1 MIKSLRI
8 CIVFTVLVFL
18 LFSISIT
25 SQQVIGSTTSWVKLI
40 GSIYEEYNA
49 EMFIDRNGYI
59 YIVSEIIV
67 NRSYPYI
74 LIAKLSS
81 EGDVIWAKVLDINN
95 IGKLAIVPLIYVDN
109 KGYIYIAGRLSPSPF
124 NISSPDIVVIKF
136 SPEGDV
142 IWAKVLD
149 LYHPECVE
157 AIYVDTD
164 GYIYVVGETCHDLA
178 CYVGYSTCDL
188 DTKYV
193 NIFVAKIELDGNV
206 VWVRTIDGDGFE
218 KAESV
223 TMDSTGAL
231 YIGGST
237 TTRDGKNFFLVVK
250 LDQDGY
256 IVWSKVFGLGSYS
269 RTKYI
274 FSSED
279 GVYLIGSAYINT
291 SKYLTITKLSRD
303 GEILW
308 SRILSSDGIPA
319 IGTRGELYVAAS
331 LYLDTIVIK
340 FDRDLHVQWVKS
352 IYNPKFEVP
361 ASIDIDINGSVY
373 ILSSI
378 ISIPSEGN
386 LVFEDMLLIK
396 IGINSTT
403 NPRIIDITNE
413 FPIKVEDLISVN
425 TINTTFT
432 VSIANYKIAGF
443 LPKEYRFKENL
454 SVKTLA
460 IEQVIE
466 TPIPTLTITKTNTY
480 TVILRE
486 TTTINQVSTVIT
498 TILTTFTTVQ
508 KETETIA
515 VTQRETKYITTPLT
529 ELRILTLTYFTPTT
543 ITSTY
548 RETEVF
554 HITKTTTVQT
564 TYTIKKEVDILWIPI
579 LIVIGILSFATG
591 YMTKKSFNRTRYV
604 V

>member
-1 MIKSLRI
+1 M
-8 CIVFTVLVFL
+8 
-18 LFSISIT
+18 
-25 SQQVIGSTTSWVKLI
+25 
-40 GSIYEEYNA
+40 
-49 EMFIDRNGYI
+49 
-59 YIVSEIIV
+59 
-67 NRSYPYI
+67 
-74 LIAKLSS
+74 
-81 EGDVIWAKVLDINN
+81 
-95 IGKLAIVPLIYVDN
+95 
-109 KGYIYIAGRLSPSPF
+109 
-124 NISSPDIVVIKF
+124 
-136 SPEGDV
+136 
-142 IWAKVLD
+142 
-149 LYHPECVE
+149 
-157 AIYVDTD
+157 
-164 GYIYVVGETCHDLA
+164 
-178 CYVGYSTCDL
+178 
-188 DTKYV
+188 
-193 NIFVAKIELDGNV
+193 
-206 VWVRTIDGDGFE
+206 
-218 KAESV
+218 
-223 TMDSTGAL
+223 
-231 YIGGST
+231 
-237 TTRDGKNFFLVVK
+237 
-250 LDQDGY
+250 
-256 IVWSKVFGLGSYS
+256 
-269 RTKYI
+269 
-274 FSSED
+274 
-279 GVYLIGSAYINT
+279 
-291 SKYLTITKLSRD
+291 
-303 GEILW
+303 
-308 SRILSSDGIPA
+308 
-319 IGTRGELYVAAS
+319 
-331 LYLDTIVIK
+331 
-340 FDRDLHVQWVKS
+340 QWVKS

-378 ISIPSEGN
+378 ISISSEGN

-508 KETETIA
+508 KEIETIA
-515 VTQRETKYITTPLT
+515 VTQIETKYITTPLT

-579 LIVIGILSFATG
+579 LIVVGILSFATG